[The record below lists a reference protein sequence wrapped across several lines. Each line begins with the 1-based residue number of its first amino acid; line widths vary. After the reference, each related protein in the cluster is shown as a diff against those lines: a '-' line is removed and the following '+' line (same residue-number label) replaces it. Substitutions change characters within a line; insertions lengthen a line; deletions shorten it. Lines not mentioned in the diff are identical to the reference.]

1 MEPMRG
7 ARRRRS
13 RSRSWP
19 RPLAASAA
27 DGQPRK
33 ALTKAGQEA
42 ARSVV
47 LKRGD
52 LGPGFTPH
60 ARGND
65 DGPPK
70 GARCGALDE
79 DDLTVTG
86 DAASPDFRLAQGALF
101 VTVGSTAQVYRTL
114 RDANASW
121 RRGASSQTTTCLA
134 DIVRLSAGPGQKI
147 MVVSAKRVPFPSV
160 APKATAYRL
169 VLSIGVGGNQRVR
182 AYVDAVILQHG
193 RIQTGLLFT
202 SIGRPVESVDR
213 LALASVVAPEWRRRR
228 ARRAPWRNPL
238 PRKGERSPVRG
249 ADKGG
254 RWTGGRPWR

>member
-1 MEPMRG
+1 MR
-7 ARRRRS
+7 ALAAS
-13 RSRSWP
+13 IAIAFLAA
-19 RPLAASAA
+19 PLAASAA

-60 ARGND
+60 APGKD
-65 DGPPK
+65 EGTPK
-70 GARCGALDE
+70 GARCRALDE

-114 RDANASW
+114 RDANTSW
-121 RRGASSQTTTCLA
+121 RRGASSQTTTCLS

-147 MVVSAKRVPFPSV
+147 TVVSSKRVPFPAI
-160 APKATAYRL
+160 APKVTAYRL
-169 VLSIGVGGNQRVR
+169 VLSIGLGGTQRIR
-182 AYVDAVILQHG
+182 TYVDAVILQHG

-202 SIGRPVESVDR
+202 SLGRPVESVD
-213 LALASVVAPEWRRRR
+213 LVALASVVA
-228 ARRAPWRNPL
+228 ARMAKAAGP
-238 PRKGERSPVRG
+238 KGPV
-249 ADKGG
+249 A
-254 RWTGGRPWR
+254 